1 MGRNVVNTELAQP
14 DRDGIRGLFGILE
27 GATDYARAS
36 AGWMSHAACQGEDP
50 ELFFPVAAQGPALHE
65 IDAAKAVCG
74 QCAVRLL
81 CLSYALQTRQAG
93 IWGGTTWEER
103 SATRE
108 RSSRRAFEPA

>member
-1 MGRNVVNTELAQP
+1 MDTELVQP
-14 DRDGIRGLFGILE
+14 DRDGIRRLFGILE
-27 GATDYARAS
+27 GAADYARAS
-36 AGWMSHAACQGEDP
+36 AGWMAHAACQGEDP
-50 ELFFPVAAQGPALHE
+50 ELFFPVAARGPALHE

-103 SATRE
+103 SATRAPAC
-108 RSSRRAFEPA
+108 RREFEPA

>member
-1 MGRNVVNTELAQP
+1 MPTTVGHRRPARNPAR
-14 DRDGIRGLFGILE
+14 DRE
-27 GATDYARAS
+27 GPVRA
-36 AGWMSHAACQGEDP
+36 
-50 ELFFPVAAQGPALHE
+50 AAQGPALHE

-108 RSSRRAFEPA
+108 PAGWRAFEPA